1 MRAITVFFLI
11 MTAATHAAD
20 TAYSALRLLGAQ
32 RGEESLEHVV
42 GLRGSK
48 DTWKILLTDS
58 KARTGAREIQVRGG
72 RIIRDASIPKPD
84 DITPPLNLSLLNLD
98 SDGALMAM
106 NQQAPRALTADEVDY
121 ALANND
127 RNIPVWTLKS
137 REPDGASGP
146 PVQIAAD
153 TGEVISQSEIPG
165 IARDAVAADRNAAPD
180 KNAVSERNAAAD
192 RDFAADR
199 NAASD
204 RDAASEDREPPTAGP
219 RKKIAAQPFRPRSSD
234 VPETVKRTVDEVE
247 RGVRRIKRLL
257 PF

>member
-20 TAYSALRLLGAQ
+20 TAYSALRVLGAE
-32 RGEESLEHVV
+32 RGEESLERVV

-48 DTWKILLTDS
+48 DTWKILLTDA

-72 RIIRDASIPKPD
+72 RIIRDASISKPD
-84 DITPPLNLSLLNLD
+84 DLTPPLNLSSLNLD
-98 SDGALMAM
+98 SDGALMVV
-106 NQQAPRALTADEVDY
+106 NQRAPRAWTADEVDY

-137 REPDGASGP
+137 REPGSAGGTP
-146 PVQIAAD
+146 MQIAAD
-153 TGEVISQSEIPG
+153 TGEVLSQSEIPG
-165 IARDAVAADRNAAPD
+165 MAPEAVASDKNVAADRN
-180 KNAVSERNAAAD
+180 VTV
-192 RDFAADR
+192 DR

-204 RDAASEDREPPTAGP
+204 RDFAIDRDVALEDREPPSAGP
-219 RKKIAAQPFRPRSSD
+219 RKKIAAQPFRPRTPD

>member
-20 TAYSALRLLGAQ
+20 TAYSALRVLGAK
-32 RGEESLEHVV
+32 RGEESLERVV
-42 GLRGSK
+42 RLRGSE

-58 KARTGAREIQVRGG
+58 KARTGAREIQVRDG

-84 DITPPLNLSLLNLD
+84 DITPPLNLRALNLD
-98 SDGALMAM
+98 SDGALMTM
-106 NQQAPRALTADEVDY
+106 NQRAPRALTADEVDY

-137 REPDGASGP
+137 REPGGASGTP
-146 PVQIAAD
+146 MQIAAD

-165 IARDAVAADRNAAPD
+165 IAPDAVVSDRNVAADRNA
-180 KNAVSERNAAAD
+180 VSG
-192 RDFAADR
+192 RDV
-199 NAASD
+199 ASD
-204 RDAASEDREPPTAGP
+204 DREPPSAGP
-219 RKKIAAQPFRPRSSD
+219 RKKIAAQPFRPRTPD